1 MGFIGFAGFHVI
13 LHFIQ
18 GYIRLD
24 KIVIPGIAEKE
35 FKQKTPKFVDSVVAG
50 RFCVF
55 SRFPGLSRG
64 LGL

>member
-24 KIVIPGIAEKE
+24 KIVNRS
-35 FKQKTPKFVDSVVAG
+35 FVGFRVS
-50 RFCVF
+50 
-55 SRFPGLSRG
+55 GLRG
-64 LGL
+64 LTAVFYSCFLEREAAGVKFLRG